1 MFQFTNLL
9 LKVFN
14 FRIFY
19 FLMRVGAVYKPTF
32 DISGKELACF
42 RVSLVT
48 ELTITIGQVWTHD
61 IYMLFWAVF
70 SILAIS
76 VFEMATNNVFHSQ
89 MSWSLVPGEFFCR
102 FFSFLSALNGMTGV
116 ARSATYHYCQIPGR
130 PAREHLE
137 EGEVLLPV
145 VHHQ

>member
-1 MFQFTNLL
+1 MFLIAVFCAVFNTSHFLDHFTKSFADIFICFLQLFYFMFQFTNLL

-89 MSWSLVPGEFFCR
+89 MSW
-102 FFSFLSALNGMTGV
+102 LNWD
-116 ARSATYHYCQIPGR
+116 Y
-130 PAREHLE
+130 
-137 EGEVLLPV
+137 
-145 VHHQ
+145 